1 MLIFRVLNVKDA
13 VMSLDPRIYLLVVST
28 IMLSIALQETG
39 GAKFIADNIY
49 AMTSNLST
57 ISVLSILFIFVAII
71 TNFISNKPGCNC
83 NR

>member
-13 VMSLDPRIYLLVVST
+13 VMSLDPRIYLLVAST

-49 AMTSNLST
+49 SLTSNLST
-57 ISVLSILFIFVAII
+57 ISVLSLSLIHI
-71 TNFISNKPGCNC
+71 
-83 NR
+83 

>member
-13 VMSLDPRIYLLVVST
+13 VMSLDPRIYLLVAST

-49 AMTSNLST
+49 GMTSNLST
-57 ISVLSILFIFVAII
+57 ISVLSLSLIHI
-71 TNFISNKPGCNC
+71 
-83 NR
+83 

>member
-13 VMSLDPRIYLLVVST
+13 VMSLDPRIYLLVAST

-49 AMTSNLST
+49 DMTSNLST
-57 ISVLSILFIFVAII
+57 ISVLSLLSESETV
-71 TNFISNKPGCNC
+71 TSVESSTT
-83 NR
+83 